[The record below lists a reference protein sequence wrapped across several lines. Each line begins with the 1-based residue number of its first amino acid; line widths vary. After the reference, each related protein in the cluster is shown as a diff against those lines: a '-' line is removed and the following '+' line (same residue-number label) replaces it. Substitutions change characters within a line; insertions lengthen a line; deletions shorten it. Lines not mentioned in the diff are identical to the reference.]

1 MRVALVTAVGVATLA
16 VASPTAADNPELV
29 GNVGP
34 GYSISL
40 HDPAGNAVS
49 QVDPGTY
56 TLVVHDQ
63 SDIHNFHL
71 TGPGVDVATDIEFV
85 GDKTFTVTLAEGR
98 YSYVCDAHF
107 ATMNGKLTVGTLPAP
122 PPTAPPPKPK
132 AKAVTGRVGP
142 GRTISFAKSL
152 AAGAYVMTVHDL
164 SAGDNLHLKGPSVN
178 RKTGVAFRGTV
189 KWALTLRAGTYRV
202 TSDAHPSLA
211 RTLKVS

>member
-63 SDIHNFHL
+63 SDIHNF
-71 TGPGVDVATDIEFV
+71 I
-85 GDKTFTVTLAEGR
+85 
-98 YSYVCDAHF
+98 
-107 ATMNGKLTVGTLPAP
+107 
-122 PPTAPPPKPK
+122 
-132 AKAVTGRVGP
+132 
-142 GRTISFAKSL
+142 
-152 AAGAYVMTVHDL
+152 
-164 SAGDNLHLKGPSVN
+164 
-178 RKTGVAFRGTV
+178 
-189 KWALTLRAGTYRV
+189 
-202 TSDAHPSLA
+202 
-211 RTLKVS
+211 